1 MSSTARRTAL
11 AVVLT
16 TALALTGCSGP
27 AGTPDGRDSPDEQ
40 VRDVVLP
47 QGVGYRTFVR
57 KLDGRSPSHVHVLT
71 IAPDARARVG
81 GLHGANLASAETVRE
96 MAGSAGALAAVNAS
110 YFDIHTG
117 KYYSGYEGDPLGLYA
132 EGGKVLSE
140 ATNGRPALLLGYTG
154 GRLDA
159 RVDEITTE
167 EQVTSDDGEAHEL
180 DGFNRVPGR
189 VLGCGGVGGDRLSDT
204 EEPMQEPYGGLCTDT
219 SELVVF
225 TQEWGDWTPPGP
237 PGSMEALLDADGRVV
252 GVRKPAG
259 GSMPKN
265 GSTLYAI
272 GSGVDW
278 LRTHAPKGSV
288 VTPSVRM
295 KDAMGRTV
303 PGPVDTAVGGRYRL
317 LRDGVSALGE
327 NAALTRRA
335 PRTAAGVTADGTL
348 LLVTVDGRESRVSAG
363 ATLSEAA
370 DLMASLGA
378 ENAVGLDGGGSTTV
392 VVGGKLRNRP
402 RETAG
407 QPVTERPVANALAL
421 FDH

>member
-1 MSSTARRTAL
+1 
-11 AVVLT
+11 
-16 TALALTGCSGP
+16 
-27 AGTPDGRDSPDEQ
+27 
-40 VRDVVLP
+40 
-47 QGVGYRTFVR
+47 
-57 KLDGRSPSHVHVLT
+57 
-71 IAPDARARVG
+71 
-81 GLHGANLASAETVRE
+81 
-96 MAGSAGALAAVNAS
+96 
-110 YFDIHTG
+110 
-117 KYYSGYEGDPLGLYA
+117 
-132 EGGKVLSE
+132 
-140 ATNGRPALLLGYTG
+140 
-154 GRLDA
+154 
-159 RVDEITTE
+159 
-167 EQVTSDDGEAHEL
+167 
-180 DGFNRVPGR
+180 
-189 VLGCGGVGGDRLSDT
+189 
-204 EEPMQEPYGGLCTDT
+204 
-219 SELVVF
+219 
-225 TQEWGDWTPPGP
+225 
-237 PGSMEALLDADGRVV
+237 
-252 GVRKPAG
+252 
-259 GSMPKN
+259 MPKN